1 MFLQIMLS
9 VITPRSYESKFM
21 GWIVVF
27 FVVYIIIK
35 TISKDDNSPNQPLI
49 TKTNHNLKQE
59 LKTNTKINNKKKT
72 NSKKK
77 EIIELLTN
85 TNLTSNEIAKKVNV
99 TPPVVW
105 AYKSHITMGTYDD
118 KKQSK
123 KTTSEQKGIIK
134 KSTFGTK
141 TTDNQKSIE
150 QSLKQWRYGE
160 SEELKIPAFRILSN
174 STLKA
179 IVEYLPIN
187 KLQLKKV
194 KGVGPQTIENYGE
207 DILRII
213 NDIVVNRSSHKIT
226 ITTDEVRKKNIRLV
240 DLPLKPNWRDFQKI
254 LNQNYITTLYH
265 FTDMSN
271 INSIH
276 NNGGLYSWFYMENK
290 GIQIPTPG
298 GNQFSRQLDRQKGLQ
313 DYVRLSFNTH
323 QPMMYIAKKDHR
335 IKDPRILKIDP
346 QVIYWNTTNFSNL
359 NAADNNAEVGNNI
372 SNFKNI
378 RFTIAKQNKYYED
391 EIERKLVQAEVLVK
405 THIPIEFITF

>member
-1 MFLQIMLS
+1 MTPAGLLNSNERYTRSQVLKSSKNVILTIVHQNDNPYDQKAIRVYHDNIFIGYVTKKFTEGS
-9 VITPRSYESKFM
+9 VDRFCFEDQF
-21 GWIVVF
+21 
-27 FVVYIIIK
+27 
-35 TISKDDNSPNQPLI
+35 
-49 TKTNHNLKQE
+49 
-59 LKTNTKINNKKKT
+59 LKTNICLNWNGNTF
-72 NSKKK
+72 
-77 EIIELLTN
+77 LL
-85 TNLTSNEIAKKVNV
+85 
-99 TPPVVW
+99 
-105 AYKSHITMGTYDD
+105 
-118 KKQSK
+118 
-123 KTTSEQKGIIK
+123 IK
-134 KSTFGTK
+134 
-141 TTDNQKSIE
+141 
-150 QSLKQWRYGE
+150 SLKQLLVKPTMAARVN
-160 SEELKIPAFRILSN
+160 RINEFVSSN
-174 STLKA
+174 STRE
-179 IVEYLPIN
+179 I
-187 KLQLKKV
+187 
-194 KGVGPQTIENYGE
+194 
-207 DILRII
+207 
-213 NDIVVNRSSHKIT
+213 
-226 ITTDEVRKKNIRLV
+226 
-240 DLPLKPNWRDFQKI
+240 KPNWRDFQKI

>member
-1 MFLQIMLS
+1 MEFIIGL
-9 VITPRSYESKFM
+9 
-21 GWIVVF
+21 
-27 FVVYIIIK
+27 IIIFVFGIIYVGSSKSPPPRLPNIDSSK
-35 TISKDDNSPNQPLI
+35 TQNQINQPNSDKNKKNVSSEQARHKIHNENDIEEKSFTRSVPQNKISSSQKPISDVLEI
-49 TKTNHNLKQE
+49 TLTPGGLLNSNERYTRSQVLKSSKNVILTIVHQNDNPYDQKAIRVYHDNIFIGYVTKKFTE
-59 LKTNTKINNKKKT
+59 GSVDRFCFEDQFLKTNICLNWNGNTF
-72 NSKKK
+72 
-77 EIIELLTN
+77 LL
-85 TNLTSNEIAKKVNV
+85 
-99 TPPVVW
+99 
-105 AYKSHITMGTYDD
+105 
-118 KKQSK
+118 
-123 KTTSEQKGIIK
+123 IK
-134 KSTFGTK
+134 
-141 TTDNQKSIE
+141 
-150 QSLKQWRYGE
+150 SLKQLLVKPTMAARVN
-160 SEELKIPAFRILSN
+160 RINEFVSSN
-174 STLKA
+174 STRE
-179 IVEYLPIN
+179 I
-187 KLQLKKV
+187 
-194 KGVGPQTIENYGE
+194 
-207 DILRII
+207 
-213 NDIVVNRSSHKIT
+213 
-226 ITTDEVRKKNIRLV
+226 
-240 DLPLKPNWRDFQKI
+240 KPNWRDFQKI

-359 NAADNNAEVGNNI
+359 NATDNNAEVGNNI